1 MMRVVFMGTPAI
13 AATVL
18 TAIAGKHEI
27 VGVFTRPDAVRGRG
41 KALVASDVKVA
52 AEGLGVPVYTPERLD
67 DDAMDLLASLDPDVI
82 CVVAYGV
89 LLPSRVIDLP
99 RHGCLNVHASLLP
112 RWRGAAPI
120 ERAIMAGDEL
130 AGVSIMKMDEGLD
143 TGDYCE
149 QHSVDLDSKNVATL
163 EGDLA
168 ELGAEA
174 LISVLDMLERS
185 ERPRWIAQDESLV
198 TYAAKIEKGELDL
211 DPELSSVENIRRVR
225 ASSDAHPSRAV
236 IAYRT
241 CNIID
246 GEACST
252 SIACGSVL
260 WANKKMLLG
269 CAEGSIEL
277 KTVKPAGKRE
287 MDAKA
292 FAAGIKD
299 LQSNT
304 LTWERL

>member
-1 MMRVVFMGTPAI
+1 MRVVFMGTPAI

-67 DDAMDLLASLDPDVI
+67 DGALDLLASLDPDVI

-89 LLPSRVIDLP
+89 LLPARVIDLP

-149 QHSVDLDSKNVATL
+149 QRSVALDSKNVATL

-168 ELGAEA
+168 KLGAEA

-211 DPELSSVENIRRVR
+211 DPELSSIENIRRVR

-236 IAYRT
+236 IEGRT

-246 GEACST
+246 GETCST

-269 CAEGSIEL
+269 CAEGSIVL

-299 LQSNT
+299 LKSKT